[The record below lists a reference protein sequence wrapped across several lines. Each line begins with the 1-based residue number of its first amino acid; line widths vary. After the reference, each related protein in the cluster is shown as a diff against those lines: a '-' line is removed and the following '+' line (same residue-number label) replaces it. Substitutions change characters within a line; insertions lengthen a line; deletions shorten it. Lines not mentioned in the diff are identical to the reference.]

1 MSDKD
6 QIHAYKK
13 SKNLQVLEKLFLAY
27 QPYLFRQCISILK
40 HAQDSEDACVEIF
53 LILKDKLLVHEVE
66 HFPSWLFTV
75 TRNHCLK
82 KLRSKSKMIFES
94 EENISDQSEIFENE
108 DHIDEYLEKLPEAI
122 DQLEESQKKCIVL
135 FFLHGK
141 SYKEIEQSEGYPFKK
156 IKSSIQ
162 HGKKNLLKIMTKNEA

>member
-6 QIHAYKK
+6 QIISYKK
-13 SKNLQVLEKLFLAY
+13 SKNLQVLEKLYLSY
-27 QPYLFRQCISILK
+27 QPYLFRQCMSILK

-53 LILKDKLLVHEVE
+53 LVLKDKLLVHEVE
-66 HFPSWLFTV
+66 YFPSWLFMV

-82 KLRSKSKMIFES
+82 KLRSKGKMIFES
-94 EENISDQSEIFENE
+94 EENISDKSEISENL
-108 DHIDEYLEKLPEAI
+108 DHLGEYLHKLPEAI
-122 DQLEESQKKCIVL
+122 EQLEETQRKCIVF

-141 SYKEIEQSEGYPFKK
+141 SYKEIEHLFGFPFNK

-162 HGKKNLLKIMTKNEA
+162 HGKKNLRKIILEQ